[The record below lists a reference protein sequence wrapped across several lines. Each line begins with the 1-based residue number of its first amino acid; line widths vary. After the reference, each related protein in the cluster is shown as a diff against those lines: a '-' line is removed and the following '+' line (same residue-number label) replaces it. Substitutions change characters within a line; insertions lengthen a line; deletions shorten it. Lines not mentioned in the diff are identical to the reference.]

1 MSVDFSWHRRSLNC
15 IAQGALTNSKRPECF
30 VKGVYPSHLQK
41 GRGCFVWDH
50 KGKRY
55 VDFITGL
62 GTNLIGYANDR
73 VNQAMGLQMFFG
85 ASLSLG
91 THHEVECAEH
101 VKTFFPFID
110 AVKFLKTGSEACS
123 AAIRI
128 ARAHTGR
135 KWILSEAYHGWHDS
149 FVSLTPP
156 ALGVPKDANQS
167 NLYIE
172 TLSKGVK
179 ELDESVA
186 AVIVE
191 PVITEDSRARVEY
204 LKDLRARCDK
214 VGALLIFDEVITG
227 FRFRNHGVCNAYNI
241 TPDLICLGKA
251 IANGMP
257 LAVVGGKFPIMNG
270 SEYFVSS
277 SYAGE
282 TLSLVAAT
290 TTMNLLRSKYDIEKL
305 WTEGQKFLD
314 AFNAMWPEGVW
325 IEGYPTRGVFK
336 AKDDLTKALFFQE
349 ACLAGILFGPSWFF
363 NFPLADEV
371 SNIMG
376 TLQDIL
382 IRIKTGQ
389 VQLKG
394 EMPTSPFAQ
403 KMREA
408 K

>member
-1 MSVDFSWHRRSLNC
+1 MSVDFSWNRRSLNC
-15 IAQGALTNSKRPECF
+15 IAQNALTNSKRPECF
-30 VKGVYPSHLQK
+30 VKGIYPSHLQK

-73 VNQAMGLQMFFG
+73 VNQAMGTQMFFG

-135 KWILSEAYHGWHDS
+135 NTILTDGYHGWHDQ
-149 FVSLTPP
+149 FISLTAP
-156 ALGVPKDANQS
+156 AIGVPPLQAIHK
-167 NLYIE
+167 LI
-172 TLSKGVK
+172 GVEAINNK
-179 ELDESVA
+179 VA

-191 PVITEDSRARVEY
+191 PVITEDSRERVEY
-204 LKDLRARCDK
+204 LKDLRAQCDK

-257 LAVVGGKFPIMNG
+257 LAAVGGKFPIMNG

-282 TLSLVAAT
+282 TISLVAAT

-305 WTEGQKFLD
+305 WVEGQKFLN

-363 NFPLADEV
+363 NFPLAEEV

-382 IRIKTGQ
+382 VRIKTGQ
-389 VQLKG
+389 VELKG
-394 EMPTSPFAQ
+394 ELPVSAFAQ

>member
-1 MSVDFSWHRRSLNC
+1 MTDFTWHRRSLNC

-50 KGKRY
+50 SGKRY

-62 GTNLIGYANDR
+62 GTNIIGYANDR
-73 VNQAMGLQMFFG
+73 VNQAMALQMFFG

-91 THHEVECAEH
+91 THHEIECAET
-101 VKTFFPFID
+101 VKSFFPFID
-110 AVKFLKTGSEACS
+110 ALKFLKTGTEACS
-123 AAIRI
+123 AAIKI
-128 ARAHTGR
+128 ARAKTER
-135 KWILSEAYHGWHDS
+135 QLVLSDGYHGWADE
-149 FVSLTPP
+149 FISLMPP
-156 ALGVPKDANQS
+156 ALGV
-167 NLYIE
+167 
-172 TLSKGVK
+172 SKNENPNIRKLISVGQI
-179 ELDESVA
+179 DCNVA

-191 PVITEDSRARVEY
+191 PVITDYGRERAEY
-204 LKDLRARCDK
+204 LNQLRTACDK
-214 VGALLIFDEVITG
+214 TGALLIFDEVITG
-227 FRFRNHGVCNAYNI
+227 FRFRNHGVCNAFNI

-257 LAVVGGKFPIMNG
+257 LAAVGGKYNVMNG
-270 SEYFVSS
+270 TEYFVSS

-282 TLSLVAAT
+282 TISLIAAK
-290 TTMNLLRSKYDIEKL
+290 TTMELLRSKYSIENL
-305 WTEGQKFLD
+305 WVEGQKFLD
-314 AFNAMWPEGVW
+314 TFNKFWPEGIT

-349 ACLAGILFGPSWFF
+349 SCLAGILFGPSWFF
-363 NFPLADEV
+363 NFPLADEAP
-371 SNIMG
+371 NIMG

-394 EMPTSPFAQ
+394 EMPVLAFSQ
-403 KMREA
+403 KVREA